1 VRRAALLLAIFLI
14 ALTTAQPQLN
24 ITVESPLYEP
34 GSLVTVRVRGPP
46 GAPVGLEVRGPIGEL
61 VALDQL
67 NLDARGEAVFQF
79 ELDPALREGVYTV
92 YAATPGAFAQ
102 AVFLVLRRPAPAIVL
117 APPGQA
123 EVGREAAILGFVY
136 PGLPLE
142 VAVYVKPPG
151 GDWELAGRVAANE
164 SGWFAVSYKP
174 VREGVHL
181 VRAEYGGSEE
191 YAPTSSTANFTAA
204 RAPPPQWSVS
214 APRQAWLSD
223 SVAIVCTGC
232 DSVLVRT
239 VAGEF
244 LLKPGA
250 QVELNVP
257 GPWILYPAKGEVFGS
272 PAVLLVKA
280 KVSVSVEGP
289 AEAGVGE
296 PIQLKAQVTP
306 PVQALRVKFE
316 SGGRVLGEA
325 LSRTN
330 GTAILRV
337 AFSEVGDYK
346 VVALVQPTSILEA
359 EPSKTLTVRV
369 VSERVYVR
377 LIAVDAKG
385 RRLYNAVVEVGGTRL
400 EAPMGVAEAVV
411 RKGVYD
417 VKVLWRGLTV
427 YAGRVKLEG
436 GNVTLTAQLYDLE
449 VRVLDFLGRPA
460 PGESVE
466 LYSGAE
472 LIAVALTDSE
482 GKALFIRLPPGTYTA
497 KAGEAQAQVA
507 VPEEGSAT
515 LRLPP
520 PSWLLPALAVLAAVA
535 VAAVA
540 LKKGGLQVKV
550 SKKGLSR

>member
-1 VRRAALLLAIFLI
+1 VRRVAPLVALFVAAL
-14 ALTTAQPQLN
+14 ALAQPQLALS
-24 ITVESPLYEP
+24 TDSPVYEP
-34 GSLVTVRVRGPP
+34 DSLVTVRVRGPP
-46 GAPVGLEVRGPIGEL
+46 SAPVGLEVRGPAGEL
-61 VALDQL
+61 VALKEL
-67 NLDARGEAVFQF
+67 ELDAGGAAVFQF
-79 ELDPALREGVYTV
+79 RLPPACGEGVYTV

-102 AVFLVLRRPAPAIVL
+102 ATFLVLRRPAPAIVL

-123 EVGREAAILGFVY
+123 EVGREAVILGFVY

-214 APRQAWLSD
+214 APRQAWLGD
-223 SVAIVCTGC
+223 SVAVECAGC
-232 DSVLVRT
+232 DYVLART
-239 VAGEF
+239 VSGERA
-244 LLKPGA
+244 LKPGA
-250 QVELNVP
+250 PVALNEP
-257 GPWILYPAKGEVFGS
+257 GPWILYPAKGRALGF

-280 KVSVSVEGP
+280 RVSASVEGP

-296 PIQLKAQVTP
+296 PIQLRAQLSP
-306 PVQALRVKFE
+306 PAQALRVRFE
-316 SGGRVLGEA
+316 CGGKVLGEA
-325 LSRTN
+325 VSRSN
-330 GTAILRV
+330 GTALLKV
-337 AFSEVGDYK
+337 ALPEVGEYE
-346 VVALVQPTSILEA
+346 VAASVQPTSVF
-359 EPSKTLTVRV
+359 EPEPGKTLTVRV
-369 VSERVYVR
+369 VGERVYVR

-385 RRLYNAVVEVGGTRL
+385 RRLYNAVVEVGGARL

-436 GNVTLTAQLYDLE
+436 GNVTLAAQLYDLE

-472 LIAVALTDSE
+472 LVAVALTDSE
-482 GKALFIRLPPGTYTA
+482 GRALFIRLLPGTYTV
-497 KAGEAQAQVA
+497 KAGEARAQVA

-520 PSWLLPALAVLAAVA
+520 PSWLPPALAVLAAVA

-550 SKKGLSR
+550 SKKG